1 MLDIGGEVRSWQGFE
16 TLSVITGLR
25 VEKAAELKL
34 LSDPPHPFRIMEL
47 LDWTDLHLKSGGRL
61 QICSISLELSLLF
74 FLPNGTR
81 LDALPC

>member
-34 LSDPPHPFRIMEL
+34 LSDPPPPFQNHGTIGLDRFAFEIRGEAANL
-47 LDWTDLHLKSGGRL
+47 LDFT
-61 QICSISLELSLLF
+61 
-74 FLPNGTR
+74 
-81 LDALPC
+81 